1 MKIEIWKMIF
11 YQILG
16 DSYLTNIFD
25 GILFSIFAFFIGI
38 ISSTLGVGGGF
49 ITTPS
54 LILLGVDE
62 SFAIGTVLFMIIF
75 TALSATIAYARQPNT
90 IEYRTGLL
98 IAITTVVG
106 ALLGSLTSSYLATE
120 APQIFR
126 IVFAICLFP
135 IAIKMIVFPKQKKK
149 VLETGEE
156 VSEEIEHD
164 DIVLFGFERRELWST
179 LFGLVAGFASGL
191 LGIGGGVVM
200 VPILV
205 HMGKL
210 SMHKAVATSMFIMIA
225 TSIAGAAVKITMGQ
239 IYPDLAF
246 FLIIGI
252 IVGAQIGPRMAK
264 KINTKRL
271 QQIFGFM
278 MIIALISI
286 AIGRDYIVALIQ
298 NLFSILL
305 HYVNN
310 III

>member
-11 YQILG
+11 YQIIG
-16 DSYLTNIFD
+16 GPYLTNIFD

-210 SMHKAVATSMFIMIA
+210 SMHKAVATSMFVMIA

-298 NLFSILL
+298 SLFS
-305 HYVNN
+305 
-310 III
+310 

>member
-1 MKIEIWKMIF
+1 MIF
-11 YQILG
+11 YQIIG
-16 DSYLTNIFD
+16 GPYLTNIFD

-210 SMHKAVATSMFIMIA
+210 SMHKAVATSMFVMIA

-298 NLFSILL
+298 SLFS
-305 HYVNN
+305 
-310 III
+310 